1 MYEFSKQEL
10 GNVAKIKKK
19 TPSLP
24 RRGRKPAARKSKQ
37 AKKTK
42 QAALYKVG
50 ESSLMIVEMPL
61 LVLFLLLQGQSKD
74 GLRQNNFPYSPCH
87 HPGQPCSDEVCS
99 CRQADNFCEK
109 FCYCSRDCSNRW
121 PGCKYDYWT
130 NLNFE

>member
-42 QAALYKVG
+42 QAALYKVKN
-50 ESSLMIVEMPL
+50 L
-61 LVLFLLLQGQSKD
+61 L
-74 GLRQNNFPYSPCH
+74 
-87 HPGQPCSDEVCS
+87 
-99 CRQADNFCEK
+99 
-109 FCYCSRDCSNRW
+109 
-121 PGCKYDYWT
+121 
-130 NLNFE
+130 